1 MTRKIVLEKQNQR
14 GSVSIVSLLFLERQ
28 GRVVIFLKRFG
39 KTDLEHV
46 FQYFLLKASKMKKE
60 SDSEAANGKTTK
72 KREEDEEKRKK
83 ETMKFRKHVS
93 KRGW

>member
-1 MTRKIVLEKQNQR
+1 MNTSFKI
-14 GSVSIVSLLFLERQ
+14 I
-28 GRVVIFLKRFG
+28 
-39 KTDLEHV
+39 
-46 FQYFLLKASKMKKE
+46 LLKASKIKKE

-93 KRGW
+93 KRG